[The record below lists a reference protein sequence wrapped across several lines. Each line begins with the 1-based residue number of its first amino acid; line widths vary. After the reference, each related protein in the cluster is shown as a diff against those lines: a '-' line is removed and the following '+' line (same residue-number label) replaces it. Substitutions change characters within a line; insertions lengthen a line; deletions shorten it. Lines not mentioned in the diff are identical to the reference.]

1 LQVFEKIYSIVFSKD
16 GSVDVT
22 QVKKKKKEAKK
33 QKEKAK
39 LQMYSG
45 FVKVQ
50 P

>member
-1 LQVFEKIYSIVFSKD
+1 
-16 GSVDVT
+16 VT

-50 P
+50 QS

>member
-1 LQVFEKIYSIVFSKD
+1 
-16 GSVDVT
+16 VT

-39 LQMYSG
+39 YSG

-50 P
+50 QS